1 MGPRRRRVSWT
12 ERALAAVDDAL
23 AYVAADSP
31 AAAERLLIR
40 ILDSAHSQSD
50 LTERGRIVPEL
61 ADPRVRELVIMPYRL
76 VYEYDESHVRILA
89 LLHSSQEFKL
99 RRADRTQ

>member
-12 ERALAAVDDAL
+12 DRALSAVDEAL

-40 ILDSAHSQSD
+40 ILDSANSLSD
-50 LTERGRIVPEL
+50 LTERGRMVPEFT
-61 ADPRVRELVIMPYRL
+61 DPGVRELIIAPYRL
-76 VYEYDESHVRILA
+76 IYEYDESTVRILA
-89 LLHSSQEFKL
+89 LIHSSREFKL
-99 RRADRTQ
+99 RRPDRSL

>member
-12 ERALAAVDDAL
+12 ERALAAVDEAL

-31 AAAERLLIR
+31 VAAERLLIR
-40 ILDSAHSQSD
+40 LLDAADSLSD
-50 LTERGRIVPEL
+50 LTERGRNLPEL
-61 ADPRVRELVIMPYRL
+61 PDSGVRELIIAPYRL

-99 RRADRTQ
+99 RRPDRNS